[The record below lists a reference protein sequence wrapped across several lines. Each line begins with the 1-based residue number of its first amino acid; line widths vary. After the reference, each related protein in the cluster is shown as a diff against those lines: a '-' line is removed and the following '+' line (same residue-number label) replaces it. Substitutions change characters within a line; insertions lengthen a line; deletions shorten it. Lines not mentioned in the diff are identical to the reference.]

1 MSLVAGVVAWTCWGL
16 FAVVWIAGAF
26 YNQQRGPAMKTKS
39 SMPSVAVIIVLVVV
53 AFRFGAGSGANPMGH
68 PLARDLGVELAGA
81 VVLAAATA
89 FTLWARWV
97 LGTMWSSAPMA
108 KEGHELRTGGPYGIT
123 RHPIYTGITGMALG
137 SVLATGVSVEAI
149 VLTLGVGVLFQVK
162 IRAEERL
169 MSAQFPGA
177 YERYR
182 HQVPQLVPGLNLL
195 RGSHAR

>member
-1 MSLVAGVVAWTCWGL
+1 MIAVAIAVWGCWGL
-16 FAVVWIAGAF
+16 FAVVWIAGAV
-26 YNQQRGPAMKTKS
+26 YNRRHGPAMKTRS
-39 SMPSVAVIIVLVVV
+39 SMPSVAVIVVLVIV
-53 AFRFGAGSGANPMGH
+53 AFRFGTGSSGHPMGN
-68 PLARDLGVELAGA
+68 PLIHDLSVELAGI
-81 VVLAAATA
+81 VVLVAATA

-108 KEGHELRTGGPYGIT
+108 KEGHELRTSGPYRIT

-137 SVLATGVSVEAI
+137 SVLATGVSVEAV
-149 VLTLGVGVLFQVK
+149 VLILGVSALFQVK

-169 MSAQFPGA
+169 MTAQFPGA

-182 HQVPQLVPGLNLL
+182 HEVPQLVPGLNLL